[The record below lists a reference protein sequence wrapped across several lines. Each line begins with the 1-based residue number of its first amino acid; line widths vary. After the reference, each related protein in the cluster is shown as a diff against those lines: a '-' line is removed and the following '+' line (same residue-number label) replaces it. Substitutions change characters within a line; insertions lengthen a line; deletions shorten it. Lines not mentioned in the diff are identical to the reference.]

1 MEKNIKVHIKDRVA
15 VAEGDPVIVCGN
27 SDYSV
32 TFTFDEEWGEAYA
45 KTARF
50 KFQTKEGPE
59 HIDQP
64 FTGDTVEV
72 PELSG
77 IREVEVGVFVGDLN
91 TTTGAPIRCRPC
103 IRCGSGAP
111 KDPEPDVYDKIMKLI
126 KQGGGGSGGGG
137 TLDGLPV
144 YVVDALPD
152 DPEVGDIAALNTH
165 EVLPW
170 DKVKVYG
177 RDEVPKDPDTRE
189 SLFSDLSVMG
199 NFITGEAPGS
209 FDLSSVAP
217 EGYWLSGVYL
227 VGSTGYIQ
235 VNAHNLSNQL
245 DPSVQIQVSEDF
257 IYMCNSK
264 GWQASD
270 GGSPVNVSVQDVII
284 PKLFDAVAIDYTAL
298 LTDKELQDFESMGT
312 VTLAPAVHVLQ
323 MLGVFERKPGLYIA
337 EAKNE
342 SVVWQMQDQQVVK
355 QLTDLT
361 SQLAKLVQKTN
372 GMETDM
378 HSAVTTAFEAREA
391 SAKALGDA
399 LNAQNTAN
407 AAQTTA
413 DDALNAAIRSQNAT
427 AEAQV
432 TASQAKSQAETNAG
446 TIAELQEAV
455 NGYSTFLEEINGEVV
470 EDE

>member
-1 MEKNIKVHIKDRVA
+1 MFM
-15 VAEGDPVIVCGN
+15 
-27 SDYSV
+27 SDKL
-32 TFTFDEEWGEAYA
+32 AL
-45 KTARF
+45 KL
-50 KFQTKEGPE
+50 KE
-59 HIDQP
+59 
-64 FTGDTVEV
+64 T
-72 PELSG
+72 
-77 IREVEVGVFVGDLN
+77 
-91 TTTGAPIRCRPC
+91 
-103 IRCGSGAP
+103 P
-111 KDPEPDVYDKIMKLI
+111 KPLKMKLSQYI
-126 KQGGGGSGGGG
+126 NGGLI
-137 TLDGLPV
+137 LDGLPV
-144 YVVDALPD
+144 YVVDTLPE
-152 DPEVGDIAALNTH
+152 DPEVGDIVALNTH

-189 SLFSDLSVMG
+189 SLFSDLPVVG
-199 NFITGEAPGS
+199 NFITGETPES

-217 EGYWLSGVYL
+217 EGYWVSGVYL

-235 VNAHNLSNQL
+235 VTAHNLTNQL
-245 DPSVQIQVSEDF
+245 APSVQIQLDEYF
-257 IYMCNSK
+257 IYMCDSK
-264 GWQASD
+264 GWEVSD
-270 GGSPVNVSVQDVII
+270 GGPSVKVSAQDVII

-312 VTLAPAVHVLQ
+312 VTLAPAMHVLQ

-361 SQLAKLVQKTN
+361 SQLAKLVQKTD
-372 GMETDM
+372 GMVKDV

-407 AAQTTA
+407 NARSNAQAAH
-413 DDALNAAIRSQNAT
+413 NAITLLGNNISF
-427 AEAQV
+427 AQA

-446 TIAELQEAV
+446 AIAELQEAV

-470 EDE
+470 DDE